1 MNFLSLGHY
10 FALKRI
16 SVFNL
21 IDFLSY
27 LDCSHYL
34 TETLGGSAQKTPRL
48 RTPTVWT
55 AGCL

>member
-16 SVFNL
+16 FVFNL

-27 LDCSHYL
+27 LDCGHYL
-34 TETLGGSAQKTPRL
+34 TETQGGSTQKTLRL
-48 RTPTVWT
+48 RIPTVWT

>member
-21 IDFLSY
+21 IDFWV
-27 LDCSHYL
+27 
-34 TETLGGSAQKTPRL
+34 T
-48 RTPTVWT
+48 WT
-55 AGCL
+55 ATII